1 MSKFGGE
8 IVGYNLFFD
17 TEKQTKDFIDFIFK
31 IFDLP
36 LLRKYNE
43 YYFFI
48 DILKNIRSLLKN
60 KKMTLIVKIITE
72 NKKVG
77 KIPTFYFFTNIY
89 QIHFSTYHNH
99 FF

>member
-36 LLRKYNE
+36 LLRKYNDG
-43 YYFFI
+43 YFFI
-48 DILKNIRSLLKN
+48 DILKNIRSLLKKN
-60 KKMTLIVKIITE
+60 KEITLIVKIITE

-77 KIPTFYFFTNIY
+77 KIPTFYFFYKYLSNA
-89 QIHFSTYHNH
+89 
-99 FF
+99 FFNLS